1 MRPPKRVTS
10 TQKKKTT
17 SKKSSAASQVRSQLK
32 ELHPD
37 LKNWF
42 SKDFIVETFSGHP
55 VRQLIVVGVA
65 ILLCLYIA
73 LIAAAGQKE
82 KPDDTILTTNIA
94 LEDVF
99 TQKSMRNVR
108 TRMEIA
114 EDSTIYI
121 YESPS
126 VTVDHAGTITSFA
139 LPLATIEKND
149 YDLWP
154 LSYNPET
161 KNLHLAQTEDNLS
174 VKKLEFDLTE
184 LPTDDIIKTFTKFP
198 AKYVT
203 QIYPIPE
210 GSTYTFAAASTPAV
224 LNYEFS
230 EEVSEGV
237 PGLWISRSGGGSVI
251 DGSFVPTGE
260 YLTYRC
266 SCTDEL
272 GIDLEFLVMT
282 EIQNSL
288 S

>member
-17 SKKSSAASQVRSQLK
+17 AKKTGTVEQLRSHLK
-32 ELHPD
+32 DLHPD

-55 VRQLIVVGVA
+55 IRQLIVVGIA

-73 LIAAAGQKE
+73 LIAAAGEKE

-114 EDSTIYI
+114 EDDIIYI
-121 YESPS
+121 YEAPS
-126 VTVDHAGTITSFA
+126 VTVDHEGTITAFS
-139 LPLATIEKND
+139 LPLATVEKND
-149 YDLWP
+149 YDLWL

-161 KNLHLAQTEDNLS
+161 QNLHLAQTENDLS
-174 VKKLEFDLTE
+174 MKKLEFDLTE
-184 LPTDDIIKTFTKFP
+184 LPTDDIIKTFVKFP
-198 AKYVT
+198 GKYVT

-210 GSTYTFAAASTPAV
+210 GNTYQFAAASSPAV
-224 LNYEFS
+224 LNYAFS
-230 EEVSEGV
+230 EEVSKGM

-266 SCTDEL
+266 TCTDEL
-272 GIDLEFLVMT
+272 EIELDFLVMT
-282 EIQNSL
+282 EIQNTL

>member
-17 SKKSSAASQVRSQLK
+17 AKKTGTVEQLRSHLK
-32 ELHPD
+32 DLHPD

-65 ILLCLYIA
+65 VLLCLYIA
-73 LIAAAGQKE
+73 IIAAAGQKE
-82 KPDDTILTTNIA
+82 KPDDTILTSNIA

-99 TQKSMRNVR
+99 TQKSMRSVR
-108 TRMEIA
+108 SRMGI
-114 EDSTIYI
+114 EDTAVIYI
-121 YESPS
+121 YEAPS
-126 VTVDHAGTITSFA
+126 VTVDSAGEITAFS
-139 LPLATIEKND
+139 LPLVTTEKNV
-149 YDLWP
+149 YDLWL

-161 KNLHLAQTEDNLS
+161 DTLHLAQTKDDAS
-174 VKKLEFDLTE
+174 VKKLEFDLTQ
-184 LPTDDIIKTFTKFP
+184 LPTEDIIKTFAKFP
-198 AKYVT
+198 SKYVT

-210 GSTYTFAAASTPAV
+210 GNTYQFTPVSTPAV
-224 LNYEFS
+224 LNYAFS
-230 EEVSEGV
+230 EEVSGGM
-237 PGLWISRSGGGSVI
+237 PGMWISRSGGGSVI

-266 SCTDEL
+266 ICTDEL
-272 GIDLEFLVMT
+272 DIELDFLVMT